1 MIKQRTLSSITKKV
15 IMSLA
20 GLFLIT
26 FLLVHLGINLFLMPL
41 TENHQEIFELL
52 AGFMATNPVI
62 KVFEVVLFGGFIIHI
77 IYGIIVQLQNWASRG
92 SIRYKSGS
100 KTNTTFSSQYMIY
113 TGLLVF
119 LFLAM
124 HMYQFYF
131 IKLGFVSTTFVDAHG
146 HPEFFHIAIEL
157 FTTQPLFSI
166 IYIVSFVILGFH
178 LDHAFQSAFQTL
190 GWDHP
195 KYLPIVRAVGKI
207 YAIVVPAGFIIIPLY
222 FMIMQ

>member
-1 MIKQRTLSSITKKV
+1 MSKHGTFSSITKKV

-20 GLFLIT
+20 GLFLII

-52 AGFMATNPVI
+52 AGFMATNLVI
-62 KVFEVVLFGGFIIHI
+62 KAFEVVLFGGFIIHI

-92 SIRYKSGS
+92 NVRYKSGS
-100 KTNTTFSSQYMIY
+100 KTKTTFSSKYMIY
-113 TGLLVF
+113 TGILVF

-131 IKLGFVSTTFVDAHG
+131 IKLGFVSTTIVDAHG

-190 GWDHP
+190 GWEHP
-195 KYLPIVRAVGKI
+195 KYTPIIKAFGTI
-207 YAIVVPAGFIIIPLY
+207 YAIVVPLGFIIIPLY